1 MHKTPTWAIQTQ
13 HGNEG
18 RAKSIKR
25 DAIAAMSVA
34 RVGVAEVDAWHLRLR
49 RRGLGEGAVR
59 NQHSFLR
66 AVFQQAV
73 RWEWITHNPVAS
85 ATLRRQRVQPRDAMT
100 PDEVNRV
107 LAAAAE
113 FDPAAALALRLA
125 AVAGARRGE
134 LAALRWEKVRD
145 DTVIVDQQVIVDRRN
160 TPRYV
165 VATTKT
171 ANRRVISLDDRTLQ
185 MIREL
190 RLRRQ
195 ALTPWMF
202 GEDPGTPAPDRIGW
216 WWRRARALA
225 GIDPK
230 WRLHDLRHFSATQA
244 IAGGHDV
251 RSVAARLGHA
261 DASMTM
267 RVYAHAIHGRD
278 QLIAA
283 TMAAVLDD
291 PVEGPTRVNGE
302 RSL

>member
-1 MHKTPTWAIQTQ
+1 MREKRRGYWEVRVFVGYDDNGKPIQMSKTLRGTKKDANRVAAQLTLKPTPAAGRRTVAELIDAYVMHKTPTWAIQTQ

-34 RVGVAEVDAWHLRLR
+34 RVGVSEVDAWHLRLR
-49 RRGLGEGAVR
+49 RRALGEGAVR

-107 LAAAAE
+107 M
-113 FDPAAALALRLA
+113 
-125 AVAGARRGE
+125 
-134 LAALRWEKVRD
+134 AALRWEKVRD
-145 DTVIVDQQVIVDRRN
+145 DKVIVDQQVIVDRRN

-190 RLRRQ
+190 RLRRR

-244 IAGGHDV
+244 
-251 RSVAARLGHA
+251 
-261 DASMTM
+261 
-267 RVYAHAIHGRD
+267 
-278 QLIAA
+278 A
-283 TMAAVLDD
+283 T
-291 PVEGPTRVNGE
+291 T
-302 RSL
+302 